1 MSSEQREP
9 PKWSRTDHSARAS
22 RALNSPNWR
31 VKGERN
37 MPDAVPSGNS
47 QDAFAEGRRLYVG
60 NLPYVARR
68 EDVEG
73 LFPPDQYRIV
83 RMDFS
88 VDPFTSRNPS
98 YCFVDMETKE
108 QADRAMRELNGVDLL
123 GRPVKIR
130 PGVPPKSPRSSA
142 NNGARGL
149 ATRASFTFDRWTR
162 TDAEQHFKGYS
173 AQGRRLYVGGLPKLF
188 NQAAIDAKIN
198 QFFSGFQIEA
208 ISKIIPPPKEKRDLP
223 GDRHYLFVDFAS
235 SEEASRAIEALDG
248 KVGPWGG
255 RLKIAK
261 ARGDSWK
268 PDERQYWIPGRR
280 PSEWLR
286 EREKHLQE
294 QENAGSTPS

>member
-1 MSSEQREP
+1 
-9 PKWSRTDHSARAS
+9 
-22 RALNSPNWR
+22 
-31 VKGERN
+31 
-37 MPDAVPSGNS
+37 
-47 QDAFAEGRRLYVG
+47 
-60 NLPYVARR
+60 
-68 EDVEG
+68 
-73 LFPPDQYRIV
+73 
-83 RMDFS
+83 MDFS

-198 QFFSGFQIEA
+198 QFFSGFQMYV
-208 ISKIIPPPKEKRDLP
+208 
-223 GDRHYLFVDFAS
+223 HYLPFALFPTIPCS
-235 SEEASRAIEALDG
+235 
-248 KVGPWGG
+248 
-255 RLKIAK
+255 
-261 ARGDSWK
+261 
-268 PDERQYWIPGRR
+268 QYAAR
-280 PSEWLR
+280 PSARSSPRLR
-286 EREKHLQE
+286 KSATFLVTATTCLWTLPAAKKPAGPLKPSTERSGPGVADSRSPKR
-294 QENAGSTPS
+294 AATRGSRTRDSTGSPAVVRVNG